1 MSAKRRAGLIL
12 LSRITQQPI
21 HLNIKLYHW
30 FVFWNS
36 FRMEQKNIQNIISS
50 EEQDFFHTYKRL
62 PIVIERGEGS
72 WLYTDSGRKILDMF
86 GGLAVNVLGYNH
98 PGMNKAIEEQIR
110 KYIHIS
116 NLFYQEKQL
125 ELANLI
131 TQMSGF
137 NKVFFCNSGTEAVEA
152 AIKLTRKYF
161 LGTGKRT
168 LVSFSGSFHGRTMGA
183 LSLTARKKYREQF
196 EPLLPDVKH
205 LEFNSIEAL
214 ESNIDDS
221 TAAVFIECIQG
232 EGGVNPAN
240 QEFIDA
246 IIRLRDQ
253 YGFLIAA
260 DEIQSGVGRTGK
272 LHAFEHFGLKPD
284 VVILAKGIGGGL
296 PLGAI
301 LGNERVQ
308 EVFTYGEHGST
319 FGGNPV
325 AAASGIVVFNELTGG
340 LLKRTSEMGEMIIS
354 KLEFIKQRFPDK
366 IKSIRGKGLMIG
378 IELYKPCQ
386 QMVEKLMEKDVLV
399 NCTNENVIRLL
410 PTYVITREDMVF
422 FLAAFEEVIAGF

>member
-1 MSAKRRAGLIL
+1 
-12 LSRITQQPI
+12 
-21 HLNIKLYHW
+21 
-30 FVFWNS
+30 
-36 FRMEQKNIQNIISS
+36 MEQKNIQNIISS